1 MLAQRVQYEVSQRG
15 VAETAARKIDCV
27 TRCIGR
33 MGVQV
38 AVVGVVTVP
47 VAPLGDPR
55 VNDPLDIGA

>member
-1 MLAQRVQYEVSQRG
+1 MAVPEALPAGS
-15 VAETAARKIDCV
+15 V
-27 TRCIGR
+27 TEEE
-33 MGVQV
+33 GVQV